1 MGHFEAGEAINTV
14 PSHGYLEGTIRT
26 YDTEDL
32 AIVKHQ
38 MHKIAESV
46 QLLFNVECEVKFEEG
61 YPPTMN
67 HPQLRQAV
75 ENAIE
80 GANLEVVEKS
90 SPSCSVKILVLWST
104 TCPFIFCICWYSKQ
118 GKRFCDWSSYCTS

>member
-38 MHKIAESV
+38 MHKIAKSV

-75 ENAIE
+75 ENAIK
-80 GANLEVVEKS
+80 GANLEIVEKNY
-90 SPSCSVKILVLWST
+90 PSCSVKILVFMVNNLPLHILYLLVHKT
-104 TCPFIFCICWYSKQ
+104 MK
-118 GKRFCDWSSYCTS
+118 KVL

>member
-80 GANLEVVEKS
+80 GVKLLKSPFLFGEDFSFMVNNL
-90 SPSCSVKILVLWST
+90 PLHILYLLVLKT
-104 TCPFIFCICWYSKQ
+104 RK
-118 GKRFCDWSSYCTS
+118 KVL

>member
-1 MGHFEAGEAINTV
+1 MVILKVQF
-14 PSHGYLEGTIRT
+14 T

-38 MHKIAESV
+38 MHKIAKSV

-67 HPQLRQAV
+67 HPNYVKPLRTLC
-75 ENAIE
+75 
-80 GANLEVVEKS
+80 ANLEIVEKLPFLFGEDFS
-90 SPSCSVKILVLWST
+90 FYGQQLALHILYLLVHKTMKKVL
-104 TCPFIFCICWYSKQ
+104 
-118 GKRFCDWSSYCTS
+118 

>member
-1 MGHFEAGEAINTV
+1 MGHFEAGGAINTV

-38 MHKIAESV
+38 MHKIAKSV

-75 ENAIE
+75 ENAIK
-80 GANLEVVEKS
+80 GANLEIVEK
-90 SPSCSVKILVLWST
+90 T
-104 TCPFIFCICWYSKQ
+104 TLPV
-118 GKRFCDWSSYCTS
+118 R